1 MKSNVAN
8 LFYNGSTVPNHNV
21 NPQMSGILWENKKS
35 NTQPYVCLD
44 NTLNRNIWE
53 PINNPKL
60 SALENYTSNPSLP
73 SSPSSPRN
81 PITAINVMH
90 CYNNMTNGGG
100 DPQTKTFDRVR
111 SGVWSFFTYI
121 TLQNNGR
128 SSQGVYT
135 YVNDTVIGGD
145 TSYGRDDR
153 KWVFMF
159 KKVVISGG
167 SCVISARYPE
177 GSKNYGTLS
186 YIDWCVFGY
195 ARNIAYPER
204 YANAF
209 GMSKINVKGPGNY
222 PGNRV

>member
-1 MKSNVAN
+1 MESNVAN

-44 NTLNRNIWE
+44 NTLNRNVWG
-53 PINNPKL
+53 PINNPRL
-60 SALENYTSNPSLP
+60 SALENYTSNPSP
-73 SSPSSPRN
+73 PRN
-81 PITAINVMH
+81 PITAIDVVH
-90 CYNNMTNGGG
+90 CYNNITNGEG
-100 DPQTKTFDRVR
+100 PHTKTFNNPR

-135 YVNDTVIGGD
+135 YVNDSINEIVIGGD

-159 KKVVISGG
+159 KKVVISSG
-167 SCVISARYPE
+167 SCVIGARYPE
-177 GSKNYGTLS
+177 ASKNYGGLS

-209 GMSKINVKGPGNY
+209 GMPNINVKGPGNY